1 MCLIVYKK
9 YQLVNHLDMNCNFM
23 CKKKIKSVEYTLTS
37 TINQIKLMMSSIYLR
52 TSELRF
58 GKYNLQD

>member
-9 YQLVNHLDMNCNFM
+9 YQLARLNHLDMNCNFM
-23 CKKKIKSVEYTLTS
+23 CKKKIKSVEYTLT
-37 TINQIKLMMSSIYLR
+37 
-52 TSELRF
+52 LRF